1 MWQRTEKEGYE
12 QRREKKTKRPGAP
25 QQQDS
30 EVITPH
36 FFYDDTYT
44 SEHGTLSLPGAPP
57 KDE

>member
-1 MWQRTEKEGYE
+1 MNSDAK
-12 QRREKKTKRPGAP
+12 KKTKRPGAP

-36 FFYDDTYT
+36 FFYDDIYT
-44 SEHGTLSLPGAPP
+44 SERTLSLPGAPP